1 MKLSNFLE
9 SALTDLQCHFW

>member
-9 SALTDLQCHFW
+9 SALT